1 MFELQQY
8 NQALETSVTFPIEIA
23 QQILGVLEAVFGAD
37 FERVHGATNFDTL
50 IETFRLVLDG
60 LTPGQ
65 IQNGIKNMRSEKWC
79 PTLSE
84 FRRLCLQDDSWWTA
98 EMAWAFSL
106 NWKKDNTKPITT
118 LARKSFLEVSEI
130 FATQGQKATYKPF
143 IETYE
148 YNLREAKR
156 MNKVQIMWIKP
167 NRTNDE
173 NIQKKVEEKQ
183 AERNRVVT
191 PCPPELLAK
200 LNRHSVKSTPCTAMQ
215 KQLASGQS
223 PAEAFRL
230 AKASANS

>member
-60 LTPGQ
+60 LTPAQ

-130 FATQGQKATYKPF
+130 FATQGQKATYKSF

-148 YNLREAKR
+148 YNLREAKKR
-156 MNKVQIMWIKP
+156 GQTQIMWIKP
-167 NRTNDE
+167 DRTNNDDHQNKFE
-173 NIQKKVEEKQ
+173 QNQ
-183 AERNRVVT
+183 AERARVGI
-191 PCPPELLAK
+191 PCPPEFLEQLRRA
-200 LNRHSVKSTPCTAMQ
+200 VKSTPCSSLG
-215 KQLASGQS
+215 KGQ
-223 PAEAFRL
+223 
-230 AKASANS
+230 NS

>member
-60 LTPGQ
+60 LTPAQ

-130 FATQGQKATYKPF
+130 FATQGQKATYKSF

-148 YNLREAKR
+148 YNLRQAKK
-156 MNKVQIMWIKP
+156 MSSVQIMWIKP
-167 NRTNDE
+167 NGTNDE

-183 AERNRVVT
+183 AERARVGI
-191 PCPPELLAK
+191 PCPPELREQLRRA
-200 LNRHSVKSTPCTAMQ
+200 VKPTPWGS
-215 KQLASGQS
+215 SGKGQ
-223 PAEAFRL
+223 
-230 AKASANS
+230 NS

>member
-130 FATQGQKATYKPF
+130 FATQGQKATYKSF
-143 IETYE
+143 IDTYE
-148 YNLREAKR
+148 FNLRQAKK
-156 MNKVQIMWIKP
+156 MNKFQIMWIKP
-167 NRTNDE
+167 DRTNSDDHQNKFE
-173 NIQKKVEEKQ
+173 QNQ
-183 AERNRVVT
+183 AERARVGI
-191 PCPPELLAK
+191 PCPSELREQLRRA
-200 LNRHSVKSTPCTAMQ
+200 VKSTPCSSLG
-215 KQLASGQS
+215 KGQ
-223 PAEAFRL
+223 
-230 AKASANS
+230 NS